1 MENPTVPTVEEE
13 AGSFSVLIPFYSSF
27 SGGILV
33 NGEKPEGCHFGECH
47 FGEGFGGGGSWQI
60 ASDNNGFPGCI
71 LIEV

>member
-1 MENPTVPTVEEE
+1 M
-13 AGSFSVLIPFYSSF
+13 
-27 SGGILV
+27 